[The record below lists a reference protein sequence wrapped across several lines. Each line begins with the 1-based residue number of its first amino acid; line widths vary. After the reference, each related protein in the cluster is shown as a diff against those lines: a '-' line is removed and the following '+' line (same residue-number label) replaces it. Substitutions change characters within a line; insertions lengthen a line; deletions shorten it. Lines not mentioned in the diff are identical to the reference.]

1 MRCDLFIYILKDM
14 LGLVSDR
21 SEEVVA
27 EAAVGVT
34 VVKIR
39 GTAKKTKDI
48 YTVYF
53 LYFFRPL
60 MLLT

>member
-34 VVKIR
+34 VVKIY
-39 GTAKKTKDI
+39 I
-48 YTVYF
+48 
-53 LYFFRPL
+53 LYISYISSDP
-60 MLLT
+60 

>member
-39 GTAKKTKDI
+39 GAAKKTKDI
-48 YTVYF
+48 YI
-53 LYFFRPL
+53 LYISYISSDP
-60 MLLT
+60 